1 MLSFFH
7 PFSTTGSMTM
17 AFRGDTMQTE
27 RTGEVSPMKGMVP
40 RDKMSKKARKAL
52 AKEKRNVWS
61 MNPVTRVR
69 ESGKTYDRK
78 SMGRIMI
85 ED

>member
-1 MLSFFH
+1 
-7 PFSTTGSMTM
+7 
-17 AFRGDTMQTE
+17 
-27 RTGEVSPMKGMVP
+27 MKGMVP

-78 SMGRIMI
+78 SIGRIMI